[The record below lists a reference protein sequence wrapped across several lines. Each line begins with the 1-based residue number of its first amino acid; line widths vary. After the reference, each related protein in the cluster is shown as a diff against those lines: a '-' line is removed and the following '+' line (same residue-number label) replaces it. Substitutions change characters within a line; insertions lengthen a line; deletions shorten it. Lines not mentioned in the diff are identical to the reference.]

1 MHSGLLHY
9 LSAIMKSL
17 ILASMLIGG
26 IIMAT
31 PQKETMIF
39 DFKNSDS
46 LKPWQIINDTVMG
59 GVSES
64 SLRAGG
70 NGTAL
75 FTGTVSLKN
84 YGGFCS
90 TSSRENK
97 NYDFSSSRG
106 IEVHVRGDG
115 KTYKLTLK
123 TDTSFNGYAYQ
134 FSFATRKDQ
143 WVSVKAPFKDFI
155 ARFRGTTM
163 PDAPPVKISEIKSFG
178 FLLGDKQEGPF
189 SLEIEWM
196 RAY

>member
-1 MHSGLLHY
+1 MS
-9 LSAIMKSL
+9 
-17 ILASMLIGG
+17 
-26 IIMAT
+26 T
-31 PQKETMIF
+31 PQKEVTIF
-39 DFKNSDS
+39 DFKNPAS
-46 LKPWQIINDTVMG
+46 LKLWQIINDTVMG

-64 SLRAGG
+64 SLRVGG

-97 NYDFSSSRG
+97 NYDLSSSQG
-106 IEVHVRGDG
+106 IAVRVKGDG
-115 KTYKLTLK
+115 KIYKLTLK

-134 FSFATRKDQ
+134 FSFATREDEWITVQ
-143 WVSVKAPFKDFI
+143 APFKDFV

-163 PDAPPVKISEIKSFG
+163 SDAPPVLTAEIKSFG
-178 FLLGDKQEGPF
+178 FLIGDKQEGPF
-189 SLEIEWM
+189 FLEIEWI